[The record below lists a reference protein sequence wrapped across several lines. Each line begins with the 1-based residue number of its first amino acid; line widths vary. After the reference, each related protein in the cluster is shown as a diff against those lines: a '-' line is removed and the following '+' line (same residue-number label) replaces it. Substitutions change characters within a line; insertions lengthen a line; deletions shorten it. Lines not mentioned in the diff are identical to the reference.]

1 VGSDL
6 CIRHRRP
13 PRGRARAR
21 GGERAGARG
30 QRPPP
35 TRPRPDELVRGGG
48 GTLDTFLLRVRARA
62 REDRALPCE
71 RRQTRLGS
79 GLAMPEDD
87 FVTLGVRFRT
97 PCPPE
102 FATAIGRVIYNF
114 LSLEGQV
121 AALLVETQESDM
133 TEARELMAG
142 QKASRVRRAA
152 KRHDRRGD
160 ASVAQA
166 LRAAADAFDSATQDE
181 RNALGHAKLFAADR
195 TVEGDVAPGLA
206 MADGAGAATS
216 ATKPEEILA
225 MASRIEAAREPVTA
239 ARRAARAASP

>member
-1 VGSDL
+1 
-6 CIRHRRP
+6 
-13 PRGRARAR
+13 
-21 GGERAGARG
+21 
-30 QRPPP
+30 
-35 TRPRPDELVRGGG
+35 
-48 GTLDTFLLRVRARA
+48 
-62 REDRALPCE
+62 
-71 RRQTRLGS
+71 
-79 GLAMPEDD
+79 MPEDD

-102 FATAIGRVIYNF
+102 FATAIGRVVYNF

-121 AALLVETQESDM
+121 AALLVETQETDL

-152 KRHDRRGD
+152 KRYDRRGD

-181 RNALGHAKLFAADR
+181 RNALAHAKLFAADR

-206 MADGAGAATS
+206 MTDGAGAATS
-216 ATKPEEILA
+216 ATKSEEILT